1 MSSHPEQVLKPP
13 DSGLEPPPDGSL
25 KPPPDRSVKPPPD
38 RSLKSPPDRSL
49 EPPPCASLKPSPDSD
64 PKPVPDTDTGP
75 APHELRTVMA
85 RSPKCARCRNHG
97 VVSCLKGHKR
107 LCRWRDCRCDCC
119 LLVVERQRV
128 MAAQVAL
135 RRQQAADV
143 AKAHGQG
150 ARVVRC
156 AAPVRRTAYQRY
168 SSTVEPACSLSKSL
182 LQVECSGSSPLSFQS
197 DPPTFSSFSL
207 SGKTGMCW
215 DEVYIPCGIS
225 LITQTADD
233 KNPLVTGLKPTSPV
247 SDSSPYWSKHAP
259 LSFPCPSIS
268 ARMRKRRTFADK
280 ELDKA
285 MLQRELEQNNLHG
298 NQDCPSPSLL
308 PPPPPPPRPIPT
320 FVPVFKCKPLFECDF
335 HVYHLLRG
343 PAQILTN
350 TMAC

>member
-182 LQVECSGSSPLSFQS
+182 LQ
-197 DPPTFSSFSL
+197 
-207 SGKTGMCW
+207 
-215 DEVYIPCGIS
+215 
-225 LITQTADD
+225 
-233 KNPLVTGLKPTSPV
+233 GLKPTSPV